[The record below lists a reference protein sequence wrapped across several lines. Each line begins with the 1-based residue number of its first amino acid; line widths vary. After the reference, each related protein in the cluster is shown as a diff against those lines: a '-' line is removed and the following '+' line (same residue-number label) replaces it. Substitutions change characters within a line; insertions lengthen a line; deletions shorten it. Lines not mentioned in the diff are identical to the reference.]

1 MLSIKATST
10 GVHIFTLI
18 TALMSFVY
26 GGFDNLMKLVIACT
40 IIDFLTGVG
49 EAWYHGKLSA
59 SECGKGIIKKFL
71 MYCVIGM
78 TCLLQRY
85 TGINV
90 PIREMIICFYIVQE
104 ALSVLENV
112 GGIVTYPEKLRKA
125 ILQLSPEVEVNEQ

>member
-1 MLSIKATST
+1 MLSVKATSAS
-10 GVHIFTLI
+10 VHFFTILS
-18 TALMSFVY
+18 ALMTFVY
-26 GGFDNLMKLVIACT
+26 GGFDNLMKAVICCT
-40 IIDFLTGVG
+40 VIDFLTGIG
-49 EAWYHGKLSA
+49 EALYHGKLSA
-59 SECGKGIIKKFL
+59 RECGKGIVRKFL

-78 TCLLQRY
+78 TCLLQRF

-125 ILQLSPEVEVNEQ
+125 ILQLSPEVEINE